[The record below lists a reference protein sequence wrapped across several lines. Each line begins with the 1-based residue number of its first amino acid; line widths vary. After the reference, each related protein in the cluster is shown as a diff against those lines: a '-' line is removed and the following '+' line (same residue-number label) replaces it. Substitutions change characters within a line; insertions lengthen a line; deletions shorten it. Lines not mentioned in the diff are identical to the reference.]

1 MGERLADRWLGCR
14 GYCQP
19 GLDRSPGILAG
30 EAFVEA
36 GGRLDRQQAAVD
48 RDQGIAAGMSLSAI
62 DVVSSLPELSVRAA
76 PAAMKPTQ
84 APNID
89 PNRKTVANVTEQP
102 PQQLIAFVGS
112 IARTARTSAHSPT
125 LGGVAKIGSAVP
137 ALTQRVVVHLGSKNL
152 RFPTRKRWRGCN
164 TLRF

>member
-1 MGERLADRWLGCR
+1 VGERLADRWLGCR

-36 GGRLDRQQAAVD
+36 GGRLDRQQAAID

-125 LGGVAKIGSAVP
+125 RGVAKIGSNA
-137 ALTQRVVVHLGSKNL
+137 RVRYGSRSAWYRKI
-152 RFPTRKRWRGCN
+152 TIRKRWRGCN

>member
-1 MGERLADRWLGCR
+1 LADRWPGCR

-19 GLDRSPGILAG
+19 GLDRSLGILAG

-36 GGRLDRQQAAVD
+36 GGTARP
-48 RDQGIAAGMSLSAI
+48 AAGGRRSGSAHRCGQ
-62 DVVSSLPELSVRAA
+62 VSFGDRCRFIVSGTKCARCAGSYEADASA
-76 PAAMKPTQ
+76 
-84 APNID
+84 NID

-125 LGGVAKIGSAVP
+125 LGGGGENWQRRPCAHAACSGSPRFEKSTIPNAEKVA
-137 ALTQRVVVHLGSKNL
+137 RY
-152 RFPTRKRWRGCN
+152 N